1 MSIGS
6 RTEQCGTVLAGVKAK
21 PFGWPSASPDPGCG
35 RRQRARTGSPIPQ
48 ITSLRF
54 QGIATS
60 VWTDLRSTAFTG
72 RMVSQVRSRGEIA
85 NVVCRS

>member
-54 QGIATS
+54 QGIARPPPLPS
-60 VWTDLRSTAFTG
+60 CLCARAGVGKPEYPSACHW
-72 RMVSQVRSRGEIA
+72 
-85 NVVCRS
+85 